1 MKSDV
6 RLLDLVGIRVVK
18 VDRLGWPAVH
28 LPAHKIALIDSGL
41 TQEDEAAIVEA
52 ILPVAL
58 EREVG

>member
-1 MKSDV
+1 M
-6 RLLDLVGIRVVK
+6 VK